1 MQYEETVFKSTF
13 QEAKYHYTIPFLIF
27 NFVPTQSINLK
38 FVVDSPPPPTP
49 INQSINPLLISYL
62 KVEPVDV
69 ADHTGHDNLDL
80 GLGRPEVLDE
90 LKDLVGAG
98 LALADAEPPAR
109 QVLRNH
115 LGHAGLLRHHQH
127 LGSGHL
133 VKDYVDLV
141 PVQHS
146 DITLYLILSSYN

>member
-1 MQYEETVFKSTF
+1 MVAGVCAEDGKGFPV
-13 QEAKYHYTIPFLIF
+13 HVGIP
-27 NFVPTQSINLK
+27 Q
-38 FVVDSPPPPTP
+38 TP
-49 INQSINPLLISYL
+49 GLDDGSDPNQSINPLLISYL